1 MVAKIV
7 VVGSFNAD
15 LVTDLAR
22 IPRPG
27 ETVFGERFVTVAGGK
42 GSNQAVACARLGAQV
57 TFVGCVGQ
65 DNLAELGLALW
76 QREGIQTHLVERS
89 STQATGVAVIF
100 VETGG
105 QNVIV
110 VTPGANNEVTPQH
123 VEQARQA
130 IAEADFVLAPL
141 ETPLEG
147 VLHAFA
153 IAQAHQVRT
162 ILNPAPARPLPTELL
177 ALCDFLTPNEHELA
191 LLAPGHSP
199 QQAAQ
204 HLLNRPQQAL
214 VVTLGAAG
222 AQAYSTDAP
231 AQAASAF
238 AVDVLD
244 TVGAGDAFNGGLA
257 VALAENQPLPQALRF
272 ANAVAALSVTRRG
285 AADSMPTRSEVEAF
299 LAART
304 S

>member
-15 LVTDLAR
+15 LVTDLER

-27 ETVFGERFVTVAGGK
+27 ETVFGQRFVTVAGGK

-76 QREGIQTHLVERS
+76 QHEGIRTHLVARS
-89 STQATGVAVIF
+89 ATQATGVAVIF

-110 VTPGANNEVTPQH
+110 VTPGANNEVTAQQ

-147 VLHAFA
+147 IQHAFA
-153 IAQAHQVRT
+153 IAQAHNVRT
-162 ILNPAPARPLPTELL
+162 ILNPAPARPLPAELL
-177 ALCDFLTPNEHELA
+177 ALCDYLTPNEHELA
-191 LLAPGHSP
+191 LIAP
-199 QQAAQ
+199 QQSAEQAASS
-204 HLLNRPQQAL
+204 LLSRPQQAL
-214 VVTLGAAG
+214 IVTLGEQG
-222 AQAYSTDAP
+222 AHAYGADGRREAVP
-231 AQAASAF
+231 AF

-257 VALAENQPLPQALRF
+257 VALAEGAPMPQALRF

-285 AADSMPTRSEVEAF
+285 AADSMPIRSEVEAF

-304 S
+304 P